1 MNNFYKK
8 YSGKDDPDLLE
19 EIMENSERY
28 FIPELITLMNNLGCP
43 NLLFYVCTIDRYV
56 NINPVF

>member
-19 EIMENSERY
+19 EIMENSEV
-28 FIPELITLMNNLGCP
+28 
-43 NLLFYVCTIDRYV
+43 FYPWV
-56 NINPVF
+56 NHIGE

>member
-28 FIPELITLMNNLGCP
+28 FIPELITLMNNLDSWVAQTYYFMFVP
-43 NLLFYVCTIDRYV
+43 
-56 NINPVF
+56 